1 MSTRWQFCPQQKGD
15 RQGSPACPSLHSLLT
30 AACAPRQ
37 VINVSVQSLG
47 IMSFTQGYRNTLGY
61 KQKLLLEL
69 LRIQTKGFIK
79 PCLSRLKYKLISVV
93 HPGWIL
99 REGELSADNSIC
111 MGRFFLRACL
121 FQTGIRII
129 LHGLPIPS
137 KCIKCQIFYHLPVNC
152 SQTRHKQKF
161 STGIILSDFI

>member
-15 RQGSPACPSLHSLLT
+15 RQGSPACPSLHSLLLT

-47 IMSFTQGYRNTLGY
+47 IMSFTQGYRNMLGY

-69 LRIQTKGFIK
+69 LRIQAKGFIK
-79 PCLSRLKYKLISVV
+79 SCLSSLKYKLISVV

-99 REGELSADNSIC
+99 REGELSADNYIC
-111 MGRFFLRACL
+111 MGRFF
-121 FQTGIRII
+121 
-129 LHGLPIPS
+129 S
-137 KCIKCQIFYHLPVNC
+137 ESLPVLDRDQNYM
-152 SQTRHKQKF
+152 TWPPYPIEMYKMPN
-161 STGIILSDFI
+161 ILSPPCELLSNKAQAEIFHRNYSE